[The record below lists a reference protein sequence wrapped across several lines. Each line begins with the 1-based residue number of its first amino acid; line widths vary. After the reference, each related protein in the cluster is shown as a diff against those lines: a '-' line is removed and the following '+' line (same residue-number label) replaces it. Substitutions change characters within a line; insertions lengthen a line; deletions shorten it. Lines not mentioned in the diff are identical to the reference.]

1 MDEPK
6 DDFLPASEPE
16 GDLPDWPGVAIE
28 PDARDLAAM
37 AALDAGR
44 FISNEAVM
52 RWLQSIVDGDPI
64 PPPEVG
70 D

>member
-6 DDFLPASEPE
+6 QPWDCDDKMLVGLEEIRP
-16 GDLPDWPGVAIE
+16 GDELDEADRRAIA
-28 PDARDLAAM
+28 D
-37 AALDAGR
+37 LDAGR

-52 RWLQSIVDGDPI
+52 RWLQSIVDGNPI
-64 PPPEVG
+64 PRPQVG